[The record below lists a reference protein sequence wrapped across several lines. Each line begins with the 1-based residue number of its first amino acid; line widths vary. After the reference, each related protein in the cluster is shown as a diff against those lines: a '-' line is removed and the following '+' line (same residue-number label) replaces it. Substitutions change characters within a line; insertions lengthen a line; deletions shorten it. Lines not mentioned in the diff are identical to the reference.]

1 MSRQYYIHNE
11 TGKAS
16 FKKTMSFKL
25 NKDLMVF
32 AVTHHLTSLGKV
44 PSLSYLTHAQFKE
57 ITTQYFED
65 YGYTQ
70 LQYLDKDKISDDR
83 QFVDTNLNKTSIAF
97 DHAFKGQK
105 HDIVVSRQYYV
116 SADDLEAVVII
127 EKLAAI
133 PDILNT
139 LLKQVSLTQN
149 EIVKMYCDHILFHG
163 CYGMNRFDTDDALYG
178 KKSSEIDKITEYAH
192 KIVKK
197 AFPKLYELSKTV

>member
-16 FKKTMSFKL
+16 FKKTMPFKL
-25 NKDLMVF
+25 NKDLMVY

-44 PSLSYLTHAQFKE
+44 PSLSYLTHIQFKE

-83 QFVDTNLNKTSIAF
+83 QFVETNLNKTALAF
-97 DHAFKGQK
+97 DYAFKGQK
-105 HDIVVSRQYYV
+105 HELEVKRQYYV

-127 EKLAAI
+127 EKLASIA
-133 PDILNT
+133 DILNT
-139 LLKQVSLTQN
+139 RLKQVSLTQN
-149 EIVKMYCDHILFHG
+149 EIMKMYCDHILFHG

-178 KKSSEIDKITEYAH
+178 KESKEIDKINEYAS
-192 KIVKK
+192 KIVRK
-197 AFPKLYELSKTV
+197 AFPKLYELSKAV